1 MKNWRSYQAGAEA
14 NKKDKGWLQEKGVQC
29 QVKEKIHDITLQNA
43 LIQLFFDS
51 NHQYIWV

>member
-1 MKNWRSYQAGAEA
+1 MKSWRSYQAGAEA

-51 NHQYIWV
+51 NHQ